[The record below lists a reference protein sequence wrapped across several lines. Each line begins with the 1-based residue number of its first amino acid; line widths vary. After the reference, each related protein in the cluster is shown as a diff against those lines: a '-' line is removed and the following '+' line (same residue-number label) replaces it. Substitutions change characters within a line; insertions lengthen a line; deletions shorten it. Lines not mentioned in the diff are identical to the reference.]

1 MRFLI
6 CSHHCYRS
14 ILVLT
19 QNIFNKGKHSRTMS
33 LNSHYIVLFK
43 NPRDATQIS
52 FLARQMYP
60 KNSKFL
66 EEAYFDATNE
76 PFGYLFID
84 LKQATPNDNRV
95 QSNIF
100 SKKNHFFYLRKN

>member
-1 MRFLI
+1 
-6 CSHHCYRS
+6 
-14 ILVLT
+14 
-19 QNIFNKGKHSRTMS
+19 
-33 LNSHYIVLFK
+33 
-43 NPRDATQIS
+43 
-52 FLARQMYP
+52 MYP